1 MEPLPEYEFVLIN
14 IVPLFAFFAGVLIAD
29 RVRLY
34 VDLGRTHMWILSIP
48 TGLLSV
54 GMLISSAAATVDGVS
69 YHGYMESFADYIMFC
84 AIIMFYGTA
93 APELFASLRTQLLR
107 R

>member
-1 MEPLPEYEFVLIN
+1 MEPLSDFRFVLVN
-14 IVPLFAFFAGVLIAD
+14 IIPLMAFFAGVLIAD
-29 RVRLY
+29 RVQLY
-34 VDLGRTHMWILSIP
+34 AELGRTHMWLLSIP